1 MFVSDFTILVLAKA
15 GGKKAATSLTAV
27 MLEPEG
33 VNPDPMRAQDQT
45 LL

>member
-15 GGKKAATSLTAV
+15 GGEKAATSLMAV

-45 LL
+45 MH